1 MSPKSDPTFVKSGLL
16 LTKDLKLNIKNQ
28 DKKDAKLK
36 FLKNPVT
43 KENPAIVLSEFNEN
57 YVKKQPSSEIH
68 HSNPTLAPLQKFSQK
83 I

>member
-36 FLKNPVT
+36 FLKNPIT

-57 YVKKQPSSEIH
+57 YVKKQQ
-68 HSNPTLAPLQKFSQK
+68 NRVLFANTK
-83 I
+83 IVENTA

>member
-36 FLKNPVT
+36 FLKNDMTYPHSECHELHAFGNE
-43 KENPAIVLSEFNEN
+43 KLYIESEFG
-57 YVKKQPSSEIH
+57 VGSEF
-68 HSNPTLAPLQKFSQK
+68 SFTLEKAK
-83 I
+83 